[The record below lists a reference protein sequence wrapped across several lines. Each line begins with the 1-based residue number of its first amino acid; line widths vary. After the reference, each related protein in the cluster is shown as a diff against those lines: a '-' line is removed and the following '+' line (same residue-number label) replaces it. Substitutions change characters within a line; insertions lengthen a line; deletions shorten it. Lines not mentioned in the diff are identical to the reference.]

1 MIRVTKERIDDM
13 IDLHRELYEER
24 PVEIRSGCL
33 LAGDTLGW
41 GVPCSEKPW
50 WMPGSRQVKPE
61 NEERPPFR
69 GWGKMWNRNQGFDNN
84 HFPPNYRFAMDHG
97 IGGIIQMCRA
107 PIADYRDS
115 MTETDRLA
123 ETVYVPELSER
134 EEYRRGIAE
143 MYEIIRDHIAKHAS
157 LARSLAE
164 DAKAAGDA
172 AEVRRLCDIAETCEA
187 LCEGDGGPKNFRQGV
202 QLFWFLWRARN
213 NMTSPVGRLD
223 VTLRK
228 LYDEDI
234 LAGKS
239 SREDAF
245 VLLCELWERFNEQN
259 SGDTLMNL
267 MLGGVDADG
276 NDVSSD
282 LSVLMMEVT
291 MKVAKSE
298 PHVNVR
304 IHDGTPDFFKE
315 KAAEMIAMGQGQGV
329 VYGDNL
335 IIPQL
340 VSCFGVLASALP
352 DAMNAAYEWL
362 DERFEISAL
371 VNEWSLT
378 LPQSKEEWGAL
389 IQKIAKPILAGMGG
403 VMTAAVSMTSSVIGN
418 IVTFFMALLFAVH
431 LLLNKEKLQGQFKR
445 LFEKLLGRRINGV
458 CHVLNVANK
467 SFRGYIVGQCIEALI
482 LGTLCALGML
492 ILRLPYALMIGALVG
507 VLALIPIAGA
517 YIAAAIGAIMI
528 FSVSPVKAVIFLIF
542 LVILQQI
549 EGNLIYPHTV
559 GSTLQLPGIWVLAAV
574 LIGGGVMGIPGMMIS
589 VPLMATAY
597 QLLKQ
602 WVNSDRV
609 LPCRRSMEG

>member
-1 MIRVTKERIDDM
+1 MKLTWNDCFRAGVTVLLLFLAITYWQSAMNILGLFVSAAAPLLIGCLIAYITNILMSFYESRIAAAGSSRKW
-13 IDLHRELYEER
+13 LQVRR
-24 PVEIRSGCL
+24 PVCIL
-33 LAGDTLGW
+33 LAFLSA
-41 GVPCSEKPW
+41 VL
-50 WMPGSRQVKPE
+50 VI
-61 NEERPPFR
+61 
-69 GWGKMWNRNQGFDNN
+69 
-84 HFPPNYRFAMDHG
+84 YLIFAM
-97 IGGIIQMCRA
+97 
-107 PIADYRDS
+107 
-115 MTETDRLA
+115 
-123 ETVYVPELSER
+123 
-134 EEYRRGIAE
+134 
-143 MYEIIRDHIAKHAS
+143 
-157 LARSLAE
+157 
-164 DAKAAGDA
+164 
-172 AEVRRLCDIAETCEA
+172 
-187 LCEGDGGPKNFRQGV
+187 
-202 QLFWFLWRARN
+202 
-213 NMTSPVGRLD
+213 
-223 VTLRK
+223 
-228 LYDEDI
+228 
-234 LAGKS
+234 
-239 SREDAF
+239 
-245 VLLCELWERFNEQN
+245 
-259 SGDTLMNL
+259 
-267 MLGGVDADG
+267 
-276 NDVSSD
+276 
-282 LSVLMMEVT
+282 
-291 MKVAKSE
+291 
-298 PHVNVR
+298 
-304 IHDGTPDFFKE
+304 
-315 KAAEMIAMGQGQGV
+315 
-329 VYGDNL
+329 

-445 LFEKLLGRRINGV
+445 LFEKLLGRRINGA